1 MEFILKLLQSLSL
14 KYLSFTDKLKRYDLT
29 VLYNKIYN

>member
-1 MEFILKLLQSLSL
+1 MKFIIKLLQSLSV
-14 KYLSFTDKLKRYDLT
+14 KYLSFTDKLKEYDLT

>member
-1 MEFILKLLQSLSL
+1 MKFILKILQSLL
-14 KYLSFTDKLKRYDLT
+14 VKYLSFTDKLKEYDLT

>member
-1 MEFILKLLQSLSL
+1 MEFILKFLQNLSL
-14 KYLSFTDKLKRYDLT
+14 KYLSFTDKLKGYDLT

>member
-1 MEFILKLLQSLSL
+1 MKFIIKFLQSLSV

-29 VLYNKIYN
+29 VRLHKQLY

>member
-1 MEFILKLLQSLSL
+1 MKFIINFLQSLSV
-14 KYLSFTDKLKRYDLT
+14 KYLSFTDKLKEYDLT

>member
-1 MEFILKLLQSLSL
+1 MEFILKLLQSLSV
-14 KYLSFTDKLKRYDLT
+14 KYLSFTDKLKEYDLT